1 MSIRWAFFIFNWAR
15 FCEIK
20 PALKAACE
28 SGNVEELEI
37 PEAEQV
43 LEELDEETDPAS
55 AANAIILEVCGE
67 GEPVYFEAGL
77 AELIRGL
84 RRYPRGD
91 DVSEILGSMISA
103 HPGVEEWFKA
113 DDGLAG
119 ILKPDE
125 TVALAK
131 AFAVFRRKYQPPDPP
146 KGLAALTR
154 RFAPVESPLDH
165 LSDLMELVDRAVT
178 AEQGLGV
185 LCEV

>member
-28 SGNVEELEI
+28 SGNFDELEI
-37 PEAEQV
+37 ADEV
-43 LEELDEETDPAS
+43 LEELDEETEPAS
-55 AANAIILEVCGE
+55 AANAIILELCGE

-84 RRYPRGD
+84 RRYPRGE
-91 DVSEILGSMISA
+91 DVSETLGSMISA
-103 HPGVEEWFKA
+103 QPNVDEWFQA
-113 DDGLAG
+113 GDGLAG

-125 TVALAK
+125 TVTLAK
-131 AFAVFRRKYQPPDPP
+131 AFAAFRRKYQPPDPP
-146 KGLAALTR
+146 KGLAAITR
-154 RFAPVESPLDH
+154 RFAPSESPIDH

-185 LCEV
+185 LCEQ